1 MRCRQAMHCA
11 ISISQSSLAK
21 FSERQGRRQLKAAYL
36 RRQSHGMAQH
46 AQNER
51 SNPSALTQRERPALT
66 LSGSRSSFGRLL
78 APLVMR
84 TAGALD
90 MSITSLMNSAAQFLA
105 QFFPLFLLGA
115 LFGKLNGRHRLDR
128 RHYSLHDRA
137 TWSSASDAGSRTGWR
152 LGDVWRGVAFFV
164 LAPIAIALER
174 EQHLFSVCLAMK
186 PVGEPDAGNPHVRFD
201 NDGLPRKRNG

>member
-152 LGDVWRGVAFFV
+152 LGDVWRGQPVRRLLRFGAYSDRPR
-164 LAPIAIALER
+164 ARATS
-174 EQHLFSVCLAMK
+174 LFRMPCDEASRRAGCGKSAR
-186 PVGEPDAGNPHVRFD
+186 PVR
-201 NDGLPRKRNG
+201 